1 MEPDRDE
8 VYERIPWETLE
19 AKGGNRQ
26 WLVYAVA
33 AALVVGA
40 LAYSFTRNQPAP
52 SAPQVQ
58 APVVTSTVPG
68 TTATSAA
75 APTPSPAAGPVVVAE
90 ADLYAV
96 DPERLIDVAA
106 AHAEWF
112 AVEYVSYDGNTESG
126 RALEGLLPEGTPLP
140 QAPEGTQVFV
150 DWSRATNVVQ
160 VGPTEYEVEV
170 TVRSLVAE
178 DASVF
183 ARQDPVRLVIPVEL
197 DEHGN
202 PRIARPPLLES
213 VDLARQANMSLQ
225 VVPPEVA
232 QTVGVEGEIV
242 GGLQDADG
250 DWLVVVMAPGD
261 DGVTRPVTVEAM
273 ATP

>member
-19 AKGGNRQ
+19 ARGGNRQ

-40 LAYSFTRNQPAP
+40 LAYSFTRNQQAPPAQ
-52 SAPQVQ
+52 QVA
-58 APVVTSTVPG
+58 APVVTSTVPA

-75 APTPSPAAGPVVVAE
+75 APTPSTAAGPVVVAE
-90 ADLYAV
+90 ADLFAV

-112 AVEYVSYDGNTESG
+112 AVEYVSYDGTPESE
-126 RALEGLLPEGTPLP
+126 RALEGLLPQGTPRP
-140 QAPEGTQVFV
+140 EAPEGTQVFV

-160 VGPTEYEVEV
+160 TGPTEYDVEV
-170 TVRSLVAE
+170 TVRSLMAE
-178 DASVF
+178 DGSFF
-183 ARQDPVRLVIPVEL
+183 ARQPPVRLVIPVEL
-197 DEHGN
+197 DEDGN
-202 PRIARPPLLES
+202 PRIARPPFFES
-213 VDLARQANMSLQ
+213 VDPAHPADMSLQ
-225 VVPPEVA
+225 AVPPEVA
-232 QTVGVEGEIV
+232 QTVEVEGEIV
-242 GGLQDADG
+242 GGLQGADG
-250 DWLVVVMAPGD
+250 AWLVVVMKSGD
-261 DGVTRPVTVEAM
+261 DGVTRPVTVETP